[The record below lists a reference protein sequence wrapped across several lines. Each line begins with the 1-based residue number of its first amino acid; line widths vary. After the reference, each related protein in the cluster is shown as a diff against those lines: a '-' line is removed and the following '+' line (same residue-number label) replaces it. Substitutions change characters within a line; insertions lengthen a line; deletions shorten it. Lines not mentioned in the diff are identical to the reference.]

1 MLYIPRAKRTNLYN
15 QLCRNTFEIYQA
27 KKTNSCSRV
36 KAFYCNSRYS
46 LGSNVKSPDKLT
58 QSTLAI
64 QTPQALHSLISKQIL
79 SFIQCFCFRY
89 FFDMLFTFAK
99 HVILFRWKFPQISPM
114 YFISVINGMLSYSN
128 TTHIYDWYEKGKM
141 EQSNWYEV
149 EINGFFSVDAI
160 ESIFWS

>member
-1 MLYIPRAKRTNLYN
+1 
-15 QLCRNTFEIYQA
+15 
-27 KKTNSCSRV
+27 
-36 KAFYCNSRYS
+36 
-46 LGSNVKSPDKLT
+46 
-58 QSTLAI
+58 
-64 QTPQALHSLISKQIL
+64 
-79 SFIQCFCFRY
+79 
-89 FFDMLFTFAK
+89 
-99 HVILFRWKFPQISPM
+99 M